1 MPRQGR
7 VTFNT
12 SFLLYIYLRLLLYSV
27 IGSEIPLGSKLSV
40 EERNYWISS
49 NGDFAIGFFNSSNL
63 YCVGIRFVSNS
74 IPESKQMVVWVAGGD
89 LRVGNRS
96 FLQFTEMGELV
107 LYNSAAEAIA
117 WTTETGNDSVVSAV
131 LHDDG
136 NLVLLNRVKDIIW
149 QSFDT
154 PSDTLLPGQ
163 NLSVHQTLRPR
174 STNSVSSYYSLF
186 MAPSGQLLL
195 RWETSVIYWT
205 SGSFE
210 SAHRAMLKEGGTLQL
225 LDQSSKPIWSIF
237 GKDHNDSDVKFRFLR
252 LDSDGNLRLYS
263 WQDASKS
270 WIYGWQAFENQCDIF
285 ATCYPRGICLFDASG
300 SPFCKCPFTYPGQS
314 NSKCLVPY
322 QDSCESGFSMITYEH
337 TSLYGIYPP
346 NETIVKTSLRQCKV
360 LCQEDSLCSAAT
372 FINNGSA
379 GCRIIKTRYIGG
391 QSNPSLGYVSF
402 VKACSDPI
410 AVPITKP
417 SEPSSEKPIQK
428 ASRRFCFPCVMGI
441 AAGTVIVFVIIQ
453 FGVMLFIL
461 RRRKR
466 AVKKAALLTY
476 VDPST
481 SGCIMLSYPEI
492 RELTENF
499 KHQIGPKVFK
509 GMLPDNRPVAI
520 KMMSA
525 SIDERTFRIAVSK
538 IGNIYH
544 KNLLKL
550 NGFCSDSDHRFLVY
564 EFARN
569 GSLRSCLEDPKLSKR
584 LTWKKRIGISLAVA
598 RAVFYLHTGCREFV
612 SHGNLK
618 CENVLLDDNLE
629 AKVSEYALQFNIQEM
644 SCIGGMAEA
653 DVRDFGIMLVTLIT
667 GCLQDTDSSS
677 ACELTYEKWAAAQTE
692 SVVDKRME
700 GGVNADELEQALR
713 IAFWCLQ
720 EDEQMRPS
728 MGEVVKV
735 LEGTLPVDPPPP
747 FFFSHSHMNPA
758 ENEPQ
763 DSAEEAP

>member
-27 IGSEIPLGSKLSV
+27 IGSGIPLGSKLSV
-40 EERNYWISS
+40 EEGNYWTSS

-63 YCVGIRFVSNS
+63 YSVGIRFVSS
-74 IPESKQMVVWVAGGD
+74 TIPESKQMVVWVAGGD

-96 FLQFTEMGELV
+96 YLQFTEKGELI
-107 LYNSAAEAIA
+107 LYNSAAETVA
-117 WTTETGNDSVVSAV
+117 WTTETGNASVVSAV
-131 LHDDG
+131 LRDDG
-136 NLVLLNRVKDIIW
+136 NLVLLNREKDIIW

-163 NLSVHQTLRPR
+163 NLSVHQTLRPH

-186 MAPSGQLLL
+186 MAASGRLLL
-195 RWETSVIYWT
+195 RWETSVIYWS

-210 SAHRAMLKEGGTLQL
+210 SAHRAMLKEDGTLQL

-285 ATCYPRGICLFDASG
+285 ATCSLQGICLFDASG
-300 SPFCKCPFTYPGQS
+300 SPFCKCPFAYSGQS
-314 NSKCLVPY
+314 NAKCLVPY

-346 NETIVKTSLRQCKV
+346 NETIVKTSLRQCKI
-360 LCQEDSLCSAAT
+360 LCQEDPSCSAAT

-379 GCRIIKTRYIGG
+379 GCRIIKTRYISG
-391 QSNPSLGYVSF
+391 QSNPTLGYVSF
-402 VKACSDPI
+402 VKSCSDPI
-410 AVPITKP
+410 AVPIPK
-417 SEPSSEKPIQK
+417 PSSEKDIPK
-428 ASRRFCFPCVMGI
+428 ASRRFCFPCLMGI

-453 FGVMLFIL
+453 FGVMLLIL

-466 AVKKAALLTY
+466 ATKKAALLTY

-520 KMMSA
+520 KMIST
-525 SIDERTFRIAVSK
+525 SIDERKFRTAVSK
-538 IGNIYH
+538 IGSIYH

-550 NGFCSDSDHRFLVY
+550 AGFCSDSDRRFLVY

-569 GSLRSCLEDPKLSKR
+569 GSLRSCLEDPKVSKR

-629 AKVSEYALQFNIQEM
+629 AKVSEYTLQFNIQEM

-653 DVRDFGIMLVTLIT
+653 DVRDFGKILVKLIT
-667 GCLQDTDSSS
+667 GSLQDSDSAST
-677 ACELTYEKWAAAQTE
+677 CEWAYQMWAAAQTE

-700 GGVNADELEQALR
+700 GGVNSDELERALR

-720 EDEQMRPS
+720 EDERMRPS

-735 LEGTLPVDPPPP
+735 LEGTLPVDTPPP
-747 FFFSHSHMNPA
+747 FFFSHCHMNPL
-758 ENEPQ
+758 EDSTEEEP
-763 DSAEEAP
+763 

>member
-7 VTFNT
+7 VNFNK

-27 IGSEIPLGSKLSV
+27 IGSGIPLGSKISV

-49 NGDFAIGFFNSSNL
+49 NGDFAIGFFNSLNL
-63 YCVGIRFVSNS
+63 YSVGIRFVSSS

-96 FLQFTEMGELV
+96 YLQFTEKGELV
-107 LYNSAAEAIA
+107 LYDSAAEAVA
-117 WTTETGNDSVVSAV
+117 WTTKTGNASVVSAV

-136 NLVLLNRVKDIIW
+136 NLVLLNREKDIIW

-163 NLSVHQTLRPR
+163 NLSVHQMLRPR

-186 MAPSGQLLL
+186 MAASGQLQL

-210 SAHRAMLKEGGTLQL
+210 AARRAMLKEDGTLQL
-225 LDQSSKPIWSIF
+225 LDQRSKPIWSIF
-237 GKDHNDSDVKFRFLR
+237 GQDHDDSDVKFRFLR

-285 ATCYPRGICLFDASG
+285 ATCSLRGICLFDASG
-300 SPFCKCPFTYPGQS
+300 SPFCKCPFTYPGQT
-314 NSKCLVPY
+314 NSRCLVPY
-322 QDSCESGFSMITYEH
+322 QESCESGFSMITYEH

-346 NETIVKTSLRQCKV
+346 NETIVKTSLRQCKIQ
-360 LCQEDSLCSAAT
+360 CQEDPLCSAAT

-379 GCRIIKTRYIGG
+379 GCRIIKTQYVGG
-391 QSNPSLGYVSF
+391 QSNPALGYVSF
-402 VKACSDPI
+402 VKTCSDPI
-410 AVPITKP
+410 AVPIPKP
-417 SEPSSEKPIQK
+417 AEPSSEKSIPK
-428 ASRRFCFPCVMGI
+428 ASRRFCFPCLMGI
-441 AAGTVIVFVIIQ
+441 TAGTVIVFVIIQ

-466 AVKKAALLTY
+466 DRKKAALTCA
-476 VDPST
+476 DPST

-492 RELTENF
+492 IELTENF
-499 KHQIGPKVFK
+499 KNQIGPRVFK

-520 KMMSA
+520 KMLSTSM
-525 SIDERTFRIAVSK
+525 DERKFRIEVSK
-538 IGNIYH
+538 IGSISH
-544 KNLLKL
+544 RNLLKL
-550 NGFCSDSDHRFLVY
+550 DGFCCDSDHRLLVY

-569 GSLRSCLEDPKLSKR
+569 GSLRNCLEDPKLSKR
-584 LTWKKRIGISLAVA
+584 LTWKKRIGTSLAVA
-598 RAVFYLHTGCREFV
+598 RAVFYLHTGCRVFV
-612 SHGNLK
+612 SHGNLN

-629 AKVSEYALQFNIQEM
+629 AKVSEYGLQFNIEEM
-644 SCIGGMAEA
+644 SCNGGMAEA
-653 DVRDFGIMLVTLIT
+653 DVRDFGNMLIILIT
-667 GCLQDTDSSS
+667 GCQDTDS
-677 ACELTYEKWAAAQTE
+677 ACEWAYEKWAAAQAP

-700 GGVNADELEQALR
+700 GGVNSDELERVLR

-720 EDEQMRPS
+720 EDERMRPS

-735 LEGTLPVDPPPP
+735 LEGTLPVDTPPP
-747 FFFSHSHMNPA
+747 FFSQCHMSPA
-758 ENEPQ
+758 ENEPLE
-763 DSAEEAP
+763 DSAEEP